1 MNPQVA
7 ELVAHST
14 GILLN
19 KVFLTSIKHCALTV
33 MGQKEN
39 LGIVRTQSNIKPARG
54 KFVQWLKA
62 NGKGH
67 KSYYGGYDVWVGEF
81 GQSMTRKEAYA
92 SAFTKVLREA
102 GISAYAQSRMD

>member
-1 MNPQVA
+1 
-7 ELVAHST
+7 
-14 GILLN
+14 
-19 KVFLTSIKHCALTV
+19 